1 MSSNDSERV
10 ERKANPDAEI
20 SPDGESATG
29 DMLTGWG
36 SLPAAGTLAGL
47 SLAAFLFGGVV
58 LVVAGVALWA
68 LSALGLYPTLAVVGG
83 GCIVFALLLAQVYA
97 RKGLI

>member
-1 MSSNDSERV
+1 MSSNDTEV

-20 SPDGESATG
+20 SPDADSATG

-36 SLPAAGTLAGL
+36 SLPGASTLAGL
-47 SLAAFLFGGVV
+47 SLAAFLFGGVA

-68 LSALGLYPTLAVVGG
+68 LSALGLYPTLAVLGG
-83 GCIVFALLLAQVYA
+83 GCVVFALLLAQVYA

>member
-1 MSSNDSERV
+1 MSSNDSEV

-20 SPDGESATG
+20 SPDTDSATG

-36 SLPAAGTLAGL
+36 SVPAAGTLAGL
-47 SLAAFLFGGVV
+47 SLAAFLFGGVI

-68 LSALGLYPTLAVVGG
+68 LSALGLYPTLAVLGG
-83 GCIVFALLLAQVYA
+83 GCVVFALLLAQVYA

>member
-1 MSSNDSERV
+1 MSSNDEQV

-20 SPDGESATG
+20 PADGESATG
-29 DMLTGWG
+29 DMLTGF
-36 SLPAAGTLAGL
+36 SLGVDAGTLAGL

-68 LSALGLYPTLAVVGG
+68 LSVLGLYPTLAVLGG
-83 GCIVFALLLAQVYA
+83 GCIMFALLLAQVYA